1 MCVNIYLYFICTSS
15 PSEYQPIT
23 HWNISTA
30 RWSPC
35 FNIWGVLRLVQRK
48 GSRISPF
55 LDFSVQTQLINTSPH
70 TAPKQQL
77 ELHKTTSPEESC
89 DPGNPVIPKLTKP
102 EISPTFTPSP
112 CFPKGPRPRAWPA
125 VIPKGK
131 TTEESANISFG
142 ALTAWQAPAIRS
154 FHWEYLASRRSEPT
168 RSGAERGCPSPN
180 TARVLLLSA
189 PPLEWNKN
197 PFEHDNRSPP
207 SLRAHSGTPQCRH
220 NANKAELLW
229 KGD

>member
-1 MCVNIYLYFICTSS
+1 MCVNIYIFFICTSS

-23 HWNISTA
+23 HWNISTSH
-30 RWSPC
+30 WSPC
-35 FNIWGVLRLVQRK
+35 FNIWGFLRPVQRK
-48 GSRISPF
+48 GSKISPF

-77 ELHKTTSPEESC
+77 KLHKTTSPEECC
-89 DPGNPVIPKLTKP
+89 DPGNPVIPKLTQP
-102 EISPTFTPSP
+102 ETSPTFTPSP
-112 CFPKGPRPRAWPA
+112 RFPKGPRPRAWPA

-131 TTEESANISFG
+131 TTANISFG
-142 ALTAWQAPAIRS
+142 ALIAWQAPAIRS
-154 FHWEYLASRRSEPT
+154 FHWEYLARRRSEPT
-168 RSGAERGCPSPN
+168 RSGAERSGAALPRTLPGFCCSQPRHLN
-180 TARVLLLSA
+180 GIKTLLSTTIA
-189 PPLEWNKN
+189 A
-197 PFEHDNRSPP
+197 SP